1 MKTGYYPG
9 CSLHST
15 ASEYNDSVLAVVKA
29 INNEVKEI
37 DDWNCCG
44 ATAGHS
50 TAPELAIGLPL
61 RNLMLAEKEGLEEV
75 LVPCAACYNLFK
87 TAQFEV
93 SENPNHSQE
102 VVYELEHQIGIKYQN
117 KIKILNFIEYV
128 LKPENI
134 EKIKKLLKRP
144 LTDLKIAAYYGCL
157 LLRPHNVV
165 GFDNPERP
173 TKMEQLLEV
182 LGATAV
188 RWSAKSDCCG
198 GSQALSKPNLVVK
211 LVGNIITNARDNGA
225 QLIVT
230 ACPLCQANLD
240 GRQINW
246 DSPEQNKELLP
257 VLYISELIGYAL
269 GLPTEKWF
277 AKHLVPPSLKD

>member
-15 ASEYNDSVLAVVKA
+15 ATEYNESVLAVVKA
-29 INNEVKEI
+29 INDEVKEI
-37 DDWNCCG
+37 EDWNCCG

-50 TAPELAIGLPL
+50 TSAELALGLPL
-61 RNLMLAEKEGLEEV
+61 RNLMLAEKEGFEEL

-93 SENPNHSQE
+93 AHGQKQDL
-102 VVYELEHQIGIKYQN
+102 VADLEHQLGLTYQN
-117 KIKILNFIEYV
+117 KINVLNFIEYV

-134 EKIKKLLKRP
+134 EKIKKLIKRP
-144 LTDLKIAAYYGCL
+144 LGGIKVAAYYGCL

-173 TKMEQLLEV
+173 TKMEKLLEA
-182 LGATAV
+182 LGASPV
-188 RWSAKSDCCG
+188 RWSAKNECCG
-198 GSQALSKPNLVVK
+198 GSQALSKPELVVR
-211 LVGNIITNARDNGA
+211 LVNNIVTNARDNEA
-225 QLIVT
+225 ELIVT

-246 DSPEQNKELLP
+246 DFPDQNKQLLP

-269 GLPTEKWF
+269 GLPAEKWF
-277 AKHLVPPSLKD
+277 AKHLVPPSLKA